1 MPSTQSKRLFVG
13 GLDRDTDLRAL
24 KNGDYHYALN
34 IRNVSSEASTE
45 GVVENIKGN
54 KKVAYDFPTPP
65 LQGKRRITLFM
76 PWFNYWFNYG
86 GSSASFDQS
95 VVLENFDGHLRDE
108 NDPNTYTIATSAV
121 DEDGYPLGYNI
132 FEEVTNYPF
141 PNYYAGQYG
150 PGDNPGEDGA
160 PSQTYIDLGGPS
172 IVLRTFDICIAL
184 SQSEIS
190 NPPYSQRFQISY
202 NGETATEMY
211 NYLTHWVQANSTS
224 LATLGITVSVIDN
237 NNGNFNNA
245 YFFGE
250 STMQNIT
257 SHPDYTPGQV
267 WAYALLFE
275 AVYSE
280 DANGN
285 IEGEYYVDLRPSAS
299 TQPESAGQSDDVTG
313 TLFTP
318 NANGESPYFW
328 AVENTAVEDG
338 YGFANEAELLNNS
351 IDWSVVADSLQS
363 GELQLTEYLNGIES
377 VGWTIGDPL
386 EGDPRTVVKTFL
398 RANATISNDIT
409 DEGDPINYD
418 TIGAYEDTRN
428 DKIYWF
434 VASDHS
440 FHLILEY
447 DIKEN
452 DIKTVFRDSGDV
464 NTSVFNWRKEFLIND
479 IDRVGDVLYWTSRQ
493 YGEPCS
499 INIRKSVNSIARI
512 DLNLSLGND
521 ALYVLNEEG
530 GTDDISLEDYYPYS
544 LYDPLYPSESK
555 RQYVEVIKRPPLYA
569 PTYAFG
575 SSPSIAKNEIFGNLF
590 QFRYRYVFYDDEV
603 SAWSPIS
610 DIVRSAF
617 DNNNVS
623 QTNITPGVDNLLIV
637 SVKNSSGIVKKIE
650 VAGRKCKDL
659 GIIGRGNRGPYSIVA
674 TLDNDFSAWQLDF
687 NSEQTFRFFNDQAFP
702 ITQAGE
708 GERLYD
714 AVPRSAHTQT
724 ILGNNRLAYGNYT
737 EGFDVPKVAFT
748 VSPQYGHTQ
757 NGNIYGGPTYQ
768 DPVTLQT
775 GGAVP
780 SFKSGAF
787 HSFGIVY
794 YDEKGRCSTV
804 LVDPDQKGSNSSDG
818 RCYVK
823 FPTERVSGDV
833 PTGVTADLTGAVT
846 MKWEI
851 NHQAP
856 GWAKHYRFFYSRNN
870 TVDEF
875 VQFRVLQAKGNND
888 GASNDNRIFLNL
900 RGLKGSDDS
909 YITNAQL
916 NPDAVPNPDISILD
930 YEFTKGDRVRIMTQG
945 SQTGATFGAEN
956 MLTTYLDARVSG
968 FEFYDQGNPNIPIRN
983 NDGTNALLADGSE
996 DGWYLIIEE
1005 LINSSGTPIA
1015 GYSSA
1020 SVLAN
1025 SDSLEQAIVEIYKP
1039 KADPE
1044 PGEMLYFEFSEL
1056 YDIDGFRKHLGPVSD
1071 QGVPWVYDSFGNAIS
1086 TTPAVGEFKFGD
1098 VYYKNRNMQ
1107 RFSGGV
1113 RGSASFYVEDYFLN
1127 DYTDS
1132 NHINIG
1138 RANIYST
1145 FYKQQ
1150 DKEASVTYSDVYQ
1163 PATSFN
1169 GLSTFDYNLGN
1180 WEDYSRIYGTIQK
1193 LFYRETDIV
1202 MIQEDATYKIPVQR
1216 DILLSA
1222 DGQGT
1227 VGVSNKVLNPV
1238 VPFAGNYGISKN
1250 PESFVA
1256 NGMVLYW
1263 TDIRRG
1269 AILRLSGD
1277 GITPISDAKM
1287 HDYFRDREEDFRI
1300 YDPQYRWSSNYGE
1313 IKSYMLGSGHEYF
1326 RIKGGFNP
1334 KHEEY
1339 IVQMD
1344 SIYII
1349 RDGWDYVPE
1358 TWNVTGDW
1366 DGSGELPESEE
1377 DVLVGGSVTAWRDK
1391 QKRWTSFYSH
1401 MGEYYC
1407 KINRQ
1412 FVSWNEGFLYLHDL
1426 DEENYN
1432 TFYGVT
1438 YFTRLDFPIN
1448 DGPSTV
1454 KGFKSIT
1461 LEANQA
1467 PEADSE
1473 GYEFEGVLNT
1483 SYDVT
1488 LITDMTETLVDRH
1501 NFDQRE
1507 NKQYAQIPF
1516 VTVNSTGSEIIGLG
1530 IGSASSSNATVSGD
1544 GTGFG
1549 NANLITGTSSDP
1561 GLANYGDQL
1570 YFNNSSGVDVF
1581 VGTISNVGSN
1591 TQLTLAN
1598 NSTSSFDDNFLFVKR
1613 NGYAEGDRMKGRYME
1628 VKMKKRSKKLLEI
1641 FSGSATIFNS
1651 ELSDD

>member
-108 NDPNTYTIATSAV
+108 NDPNTYTTALSAL
-121 DEDGYPLGYNI
+121 DENGYPLGYNI

-141 PNYYAGQYG
+141 PNYYADQYG
-150 PGDNPGEDGA
+150 PGDNPGEDGDL
-160 PSQTYIDLGGPS
+160 SQVYTDLGGPS

-211 NYLTHWVQANSTS
+211 NYLTHWVQANSTN
-224 LATLGITVSVIDN
+224 LATLGVTVSVIDN

-285 IEGEYYVDLRPSAS
+285 IEGEYYVDLRPSTS

-464 NTSVFNWRKEFLIND
+464 NTSAFNWRKNFLIND
-479 IDRVGDVLYWTSRQ
+479 IDKVGDVLYWTSRQ

-499 INIRKSVNSIARI
+499 INVRKSKNSIARI
-512 DLNLSLGND
+512 DFNLSLGND
-521 ALYVLNEEG
+521 APYVLNEEG

-569 PTYAFG
+569 PTYVFG
-575 SSPSIAKNEIFGNLF
+575 SSPSIAKNELFGNLF
-590 QFRYRYVFYDDEV
+590 QFRYRYLFYDNEV

-623 QTNITPGVDNLLIV
+623 QTNITPGVDNHLLV

-650 VAGRKCKDL
+650 IAGRKCKDL

-674 TLDNDFSAWQLDF
+674 TLDNDFSAWQLDS

-702 ITQAGE
+702 LVEAGE

-748 VSPQYGHTQ
+748 VFPQYGHTQ

-804 LVDPDQKGSNSSDG
+804 LSDSEQKGGNNTDG

-833 PTGVTADLTGAVT
+833 PGGVTADLTGAVT

-856 GWAKHYRFFYSRNN
+856 TWAKHYRWFYSRNN

-909 YITNAQL
+909 YITNAEL
-916 NPDAVPNPDISILD
+916 DPDAVPNPDISILD

-968 FEFYDQGNPNIPIRN
+968 FEYYDQGNPNIPIRN

-1056 YDIDGFRKHLGPVSD
+1056 YDIDGFRKHLGPISD
-1071 QGVPWVYDSFGNAIS
+1071 QGVPWTYDSFGNATS
-1086 TTPAVGEFKFGD
+1086 DTPAVGEFKFGD

-1138 RANIYST
+1138 RANIYSA
-1145 FYKQQ
+1145 FYRQQ

-1169 GLSTFDYNLGN
+1169 GLSTFDYNEGN
-1180 WEDYSRIYGTIQK
+1180 WEDYSRIHGTIQK

-1222 DGQGT
+1222 NGEGT

-1269 AILRLSGD
+1269 AVLRLSGD

-1287 HDYFRDREEDFRI
+1287 HDYFRDREEDFRA
-1300 YDPQYRWSSNYGE
+1300 YDPQYGWSNNYGE
-1313 IKSYMLGSGHEYF
+1313 IKSYMLGAGHEYF
-1326 RIKGGFNP
+1326 KIKGGFNS

-1344 SIYII
+1344 TIPII
-1349 RDGWDYVPE
+1349 RDDFEYESE
-1358 TWNVTGDW
+1358 TWDVAGNW
-1366 DGSGELPESEE
+1366 EGSG
-1377 DVLVGGSVTAWRDK
+1377 DVGLDADNLLVGGSVTAWRDK

-1401 MGEYYC
+1401 MAEYYC

-1412 FVSWNEGFLYLHDL
+1412 FVSWNDGFLYLHDL

-1438 YFTRLDFPIN
+1438 FYTRLDFPIN

-1473 GYEFEGVLNT
+1473 GFEFEGVLNT
-1483 SYDVT
+1483 SYDLT
-1488 LITDMTETLVDRH
+1488 LVTDMTETFVDRH

-1530 IGSASSSNATVSGD
+1530 IGSASSSSTTVSGN

-1570 YFNNSSGVDVF
+1570 YFNNSSGVDVY

-1628 VKMKKRSKKLLEI
+1628 VKMKKRSRKLLEI
-1641 FSGSATIFNS
+1641 FSGGATIFNS